1 MAATDKGILIQ
12 NKVQQSKLH
21 DPNTEKLGTYYLTDN
36 PQHYEIQRTN
46 SFVFYVEGLN
56 GELQIPDHTYA
67 QANAEDILKI
77 SVNSSS
83 VPHFSQNT
91 IEVNRGN
98 NTMKFAGK
106 PTFGEGSIKLHDFI
120 GAGTKEVLMA
130 WQSKSYDVKTEK
142 VGLARDYKKTAYL
155 LEYTPE
161 FQLVRSWKL
170 HGCWVSGISESGY
183 SYDNADK
190 NMIDVTIQYD
200 KAELDYNP
208 ED

>member
-46 SFVFYVEGLN
+46 SFMFYVEGLN
-56 GELQIPDHTYA
+56 GELNIPDHTYA

-130 WQSKSYDVKTEK
+130 WQNLSYNVVTDK
-142 VGLARDYKKTAYL
+142 VGLASDYKKDCYL
-155 LEYTPE
+155 VEYTPDY
-161 FQLVRSWKL
+161 QLVRTWKL
-170 HGCWVSGISESGY
+170 FGCWISALSESGY
-183 SYDNADK
+183 SHDDNSKVTISA
-190 NMIDVTIQYD
+190 TIQYD
-200 KAELDYNP
+200 KAKLDTSSV
-208 ED
+208 E